1 MWLHLQCI
9 TKPSAQGVINDV
21 QLTKQL
27 IVD

>member
-9 TKPSAQGVINDV
+9 TKPSAQGAINDV